1 MCLRWWWCTH
11 TWTHG
16 DLCLIFHT
24 LQGFTILT
32 NHPWDAEFCLPVIK
46 KKVCT
51 EQKQGND
58 ESLQV
63 DMCVRAFKI
72 TTDTSD
78 AAKPVFLIFISFLSH
93 WIHVK
98 RKCVFSMSCVIIEW
112 CGFKSGSHPKL
123 GRGSGHPMCR
133 AWYDVRDVGGD
144 RMRQETNSLY
154 IKKKK
159 KKERK
164 CIIKNTIENACIFPY
179 SY

>member
-1 MCLRWWWCTH
+1 MCLRWWWRTR

-32 NHPWDAEFCLPVIK
+32 NRPWDAVFCLPVIK

-58 ESLQV
+58 ESLQADV
-63 DMCVRAFKI
+63 CVCVRSKSPQIRLTLQNLF
-72 TTDTSD
+72 SSSL
-78 AAKPVFLIFISFLSH
+78 FLSFLTGVM
-93 WIHVK
+93 WK
-98 RKCVFSMSCVIIEW
+98 GNVFSVCCVWLLNGVVLKVEVIQ
-112 CGFKSGSHPKL
+112 KL

-154 IKKKK
+154 IKKN

-164 CIIKNTIENACIFPY
+164 CIIKIQ
-179 SY
+179 